1 MNTVQIQL
9 KSRNSRIPGFYLN
22 LKIVYE
28 FQLIRLQDVFRRMGN
43 PDKYWPDGL
52 YTQ

>member
-9 KSRNSRIPGFYLN
+9 KSRDSRISGFHLN

-28 FQLIRLQDVFRRMGN
+28 FQLRSLQDVFRREGN
-43 PDKYWPDGL
+43 PTKYWPDGL